1 MKKNMQTLLSVSNLT
16 KSYKHSARF
25 LSSGFRQTLGPVSF
39 NLERGKTLAIV
50 GESGSGKSSLVQII
64 AGLKTP
70 TSGEIYIKGKRLS
83 SLSQLKRCQSI
94 RMIFQDPSSS
104 LNPKVRIGRI
114 LAAPLKLNSNFDAD
128 EIDKQIKETLN
139 LVGLLPD
146 YLDFY
151 PNMLS
156 PLQQHQVALARA
168 MILNPDIIIA
178 DQVFATVDISLRFK
192 IVNLLLNIQ
201 EKKGVSYI
209 FVAHN
214 LSLVRHMSDQII
226 VMHNGLIVES
236 NSTEEI
242 FNAPQTTFTK
252 HLLQSHQPD
261 YRK

>member
-1 MKKNMQTLLSVSNLT
+1 MQTLLRVNNLT
-16 KSYKHSARF
+16 KNYKRSARF
-25 LSSGFRQTLGPVSF
+25 LSSGFRQAVGPVSF
-39 NLERGKTLAIV
+39 TLDRGQTLSIV
-50 GESGSGKSSLVQII
+50 GESGSGKSSLVQMI
-64 AGLKTP
+64 AGLVSPST
-70 TSGEIYIKGKRLS
+70 GEIYIKDKQLS
-83 SLSQLKRCQSI
+83 SLSQQEKCQSI
-94 RMIFQDPSSS
+94 RMIFQDPSNS
-104 LNPKVRIGRI
+104 LNPKATIGRI
-114 LAAPLKLNSNFDAD
+114 LAAPLELNTNLSTDKI
-128 EIDKQIKETLN
+128 EKQILDTLD

-156 PLQQHQVALARA
+156 SMQQHKVALSRA

-178 DQVFATVDISLRFK
+178 DEILATLDISLRFK

-201 EKKGVSYI
+201 EKKGTSYI

-214 LSLVRHMSDQII
+214 MNLVRHMSDQII
-226 VMHNGLIVES
+226 VMHNGLIVEN

-242 FNAPQTTFTK
+242 YNNPQAANTK

>member
-1 MKKNMQTLLSVSNLT
+1 MQTLLNVSNLS
-16 KSYKHSARF
+16 KNYKHSARF
-25 LSSGFRQTLGPVSF
+25 LSSGLRPTLGPVSF
-39 NLERGKTLAIV
+39 SLEKGKTLSIV
-50 GESGSGKSSLVQII
+50 GESGSGKSTLVQTI
-64 AGLKTP
+64 AGLITP
-70 TSGEIYIKGKRLS
+70 SSGEIYIKGKPIS
-83 SLSQLKRCQSI
+83 SLSRQERCQSI
-94 RMIFQDPSSS
+94 RMIFQDPSNS
-104 LNPKVRIGRI
+104 LNPKARIGRI
-114 LAAPLKLNSNFDAD
+114 LAAPLELNTNLNEN
-128 EIDKQIKETLN
+128 EIEQQIRETLS
-139 LVGLLPD
+139 LVDLLPD
-146 YLDFY
+146 YLAFY

-178 DQVFATVDISLRFK
+178 DEILATLDISLRFK

-214 LSLVRHMSDQII
+214 MNLVRHMSDQII
-226 VMHNGLIVES
+226 VMHNGLIVEN

-242 FNAPQTTFTK
+242 YNAPQTTFTK

>member
-1 MKKNMQTLLSVSNLT
+1 MQTLLHVNNLT
-16 KSYKHSARF
+16 KNYKRSARF
-25 LSSGFRQTLGPVSF
+25 LSSGFRQTVGPVSF
-39 NLERGKTLAIV
+39 TLEQGKTLSIV
-50 GESGSGKSSLVQII
+50 GESGSGKSSLVQMI
-64 AGLKTP
+64 AGLVNP
-70 TSGEIYIKGKRLS
+70 SSGDIYIKDKLLS
-83 SLSQLKRCQSI
+83 SLSQQEKCKSI
-94 RMIFQDPSSS
+94 RMIFQDPSDS
-104 LNPKVRIGRI
+104 LNPKATIGRI
-114 LAAPLKLNSNFDAD
+114 LAAPLELNTHLNSE
-128 EIDKQIKETLN
+128 EIDKQIHETLS

-156 PLQQHQVALARA
+156 SMQQHKVALARA

-178 DQVFATVDISLRFK
+178 DEVLATLDISLRFK

-201 EKKGVSYI
+201 EKKGTSYI

-214 LSLVRHMSDQII
+214 MNLVRHMSDQII
-226 VMHNGLIVES
+226 VMHNGLIVEN

-242 FNAPQTTFTK
+242 YNNPQATNTK